1 MNSILKNLGTG
12 LMLIAA
18 SLCLSGC
25 VRAVIT
31 GDHDDNYT
39 SLPKENINVDAFN
52 KISSV
57 GSFDIRYTQGE
68 NRVTLYCDKKLRKYL
83 RIECNDSTLRIFL
96 DPEIKVLGKVK
107 AVLEVSSPRIDYISR
122 SGSGDIHI
130 GDVCLPSLTLE
141 ATGSGDMEL
150 DRVNCDYL
158 NVTSSGSGDIE
169 MDGLKFRNCMIQVS
183 GFGDID
189 IKKCDGE
196 NLEAQ
201 VSGSGDISVSGIA
214 QTARLTTAGSGEIDV
229 EGFNCDS
236 LITNTTSRE

>member
-57 GSFDIRYTQGE
+57 GPFDIRYTQGE
-68 NRVTLYCDKKLRKYL
+68 NRVTLYCNKKLRKYL

-96 DPEIKVLGKVK
+96 DPGIKFLGKVK
-107 AVLEVSSPRIDYISR
+107 AVLEVSSPRIDHISR
-122 SGSGDIHI
+122 SGSGDIYI
-130 GDVCLPSLTLE
+130 SDVSLPSLTLE
-141 ATGSGDMEL
+141 AAGSGDMEL
-150 DRVNCDYL
+150 YKINCDHL
-158 NVTSSGSGDIE
+158 NATSSGSGDIE
-169 MDGLKFRNCMIQVS
+169 IDGLNFRNCMIQITGS
-183 GFGDID
+183 GDID
-189 IKKCDGE
+189 VTKCDGD

-201 VSGSGDISVSGIA
+201 VSGSGDISVSGTA

-229 EGFNCDS
+229 EGFNCGS